1 MDSSTLSFTHDK
13 ARLPRTSS
21 LLRQPVQPAAEWFT
35 RLISPLTPT
44 EDVPASRSTPVI
56 MQEQFPAAPEVPQPH
71 QPEHTG
77 GKGFSTMLLVLIPIL
92 VVVLTILMGS
102 VCFLA
107 TVLYMRRKKGIRWVS
122 PTTISRKTDGSV
134 D

>member
-1 MDSSTLSFTHDK
+1 
-13 ARLPRTSS
+13 
-21 LLRQPVQPAAEWFT
+21 
-35 RLISPLTPT
+35 
-44 EDVPASRSTPVI
+44 
-56 MQEQFPAAPEVPQPH
+56 
-71 QPEHTG
+71 
-77 GKGFSTMLLVLIPIL
+77 MLLVLIPIL